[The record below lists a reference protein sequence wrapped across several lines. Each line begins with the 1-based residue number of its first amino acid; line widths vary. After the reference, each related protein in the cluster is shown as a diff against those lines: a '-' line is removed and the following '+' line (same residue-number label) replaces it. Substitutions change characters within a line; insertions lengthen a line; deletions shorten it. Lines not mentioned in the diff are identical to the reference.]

1 MRKSFLIILCL
12 ISFTA
17 CSLLKPPAS
26 NRVKLINEPIVID
39 IFAARGF
46 LGGSEYERYH
56 LHETTLWKECGNVSS
71 AEAKKKNIK
80 MEGDRV
86 FNQDP
91 QLELQERRV
100 DRVSED
106 QLITIQEK
114 ILNLIAA
121 RKENNDSVLPAPGSV
136 FSLGEPGLLEL
147 NIAVGNNKKHF
158 ITSVD
163 AVAEAENESLRET
176 YQLFASLRGIGKEI
190 CGAKTFFGIEKINN

>member
-1 MRKSFLIILCL
+1 MRKSFLIIVCL
-12 ISFTA
+12 FSLTA

-26 NRVKLINEPIVID
+26 KRVKLINEPIVID

-56 LHETTLWKECGNVSS
+56 LNETTLWKECGNVSS
-71 AEAKKKNIK
+71 AKVKKKNIQL
-80 MEGDRV
+80 EGDRV

-91 QLELQERRV
+91 QLELNERRV
-100 DRVSED
+100 DKVSED

-121 RKENNDSVLPAPGSV
+121 RKKSNDSILPPPGSV

-163 AVAEAENESLRET
+163 AVADAEDESLKET
-176 YQLFASLRGIGKEI
+176 YKLFASLRAIGNEI